1 MAPATGGF
9 GGEAD
14 ATSGLFIFLQV
25 TGAVPLGRLG
35 QLGLARN
42 GPNSLRSEL
51 TFHIF
56 RCCAGA
62 PLVCDFSQSPQIR
75 SVG

>member
-14 ATSGLFIFLQV
+14 ATSGLFIFPQV
-25 TGAVPLGRLG
+25 TVAITLGRLG

-42 GPNSLRSEL
+42 GPNSLSREL
-51 TFHIF
+51 TFHVF
-56 RCCAGA
+56 RCCTRA
-62 PLVCDFSQSPQIR
+62 PLVSDFSQRPQIR